1 LPRGVRR
8 AAELPRC
15 RCRAAALPRCR
26 AAALPRVPSVAP
38 RVRGAGS
45 MGQITVFEKSDCHY
59 CVRVLGVL
67 DQACDEAVA
76 QARAQGCALAQLS
89 VKRVDV
95 SREGA
100 YAAFCIRTTGTFT
113 VPHVFFN
120 EEYVGKAENILAM
133 DAESK
138 GGSNVLRG
146 KLRELAAKPSP
157 DPAFPPAPDAALVK
171 VTERLAFSAQPTLAQ
186 LGGLRAFGI
195 ASVLN
200 ILRPDSP
207 AFNAREEVIV
217 RGDGVA
223 YLAQPIM
230 VVTAAGVLKALE
242 ALQRLP
248 APVLVHD
255 DAGHRAGMLVLL
267 AAARQL
273 ARARGGAVP
282 DATLMGWAKD
292 LGLELKQYAAVIS
305 QVLGAP
311 DAQPAQPDSLPLPA
325 GQAGPAPQLAGSH
338 AAEPLEPSDC
348 CSGGG

>member
-1 LPRGVRR
+1 
-8 AAELPRC
+8 
-15 RCRAAALPRCR
+15 
-26 AAALPRVPSVAP
+26 
-38 RVRGAGS
+38 

-59 CVRVLGVL
+59 CVKVLGVL
-67 DQACDEAVA
+67 NSACETAVA
-76 QARAQGCALAQLS
+76 EARAQGCAEAQLS

-133 DAESK
+133 DADGE
-138 GGSNVLRG
+138 GGDSVLRG
-146 KLRELAAKPSP
+146 KLRELATKPSP
-157 DPAFPPAPDAALVK
+157 EHPFPPRPDAALVK
-171 VTERLAFSAQPTLAQ
+171 VTEQLAYSAQPTLAQ

-207 AFNAREEVIV
+207 AFNAREEQIV
-217 RGDGVA
+217 SGDGVS
-223 YLAQPIM
+223 YLAQPIL
-230 VVTAAGVLKALE
+230 VVTAVSVHKALD
-242 ALQRLP
+242 ALQRLR

-273 ARARGGAVP
+273 ARTRGSPVP

-292 LGLELKQYAAVIS
+292 LGLDLKQYAAIIS
-305 QVLGAP
+305 QVLVAP
-311 DAQPAQPDSLPLPA
+311 DAQLLQTDSTPLPA
-325 GQAGPAPQLAGSH
+325 GQADPAPPLAAAAL
-338 AAEPLEPSDC
+338 AAEPLESSDC